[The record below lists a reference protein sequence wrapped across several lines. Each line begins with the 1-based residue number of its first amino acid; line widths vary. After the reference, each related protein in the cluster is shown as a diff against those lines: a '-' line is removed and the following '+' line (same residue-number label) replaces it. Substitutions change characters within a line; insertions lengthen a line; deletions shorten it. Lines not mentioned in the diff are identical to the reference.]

1 MSEQREAMIEIDRL
15 PQLREPVL
23 VGAFAGWVDAGLAGA
38 GATALLVEQLTA
50 RARFGHL
57 DLEQLV
63 DLAAARP
70 VVRLVGGTTREVTW
84 PRIELVAGHLGA
96 DVVVVSGPE
105 PSIRWRTI
113 ADALVDVARRLGV
126 RRAYFL
132 GGMPAATSH
141 RWPVAVAAT
150 ATRRSLAQELETL
163 RDDYTGPTGF
173 QTVFQTALAEAGI
186 DAVGLWA
193 QVPGYLSASASP
205 PAIAAVLRRLGELAG
220 IAVRLDVLD
229 AQVDAYTERVEA
241 GLEERPDV
249 AEAVRAIEAGA
260 TDRIPSGDELARE
273 IERFLRDQ

>member
-1 MSEQREAMIEIDRL
+1 MIEIDRM

-23 VGAFAGWVDAGLAGA
+23 VSAFAGWVDAGLAGA

-50 RARFGHL
+50 RSRFGHL
-57 DLEQLV
+57 DLSDLV

-70 VVRLVGGTTREVTW
+70 TVRLVDGTTREVTW
-84 PRIELVAGHLGA
+84 PRVELVAGHLGV
-96 DVVVVSGPE
+96 DVVVVNGPE

-113 ADALVDVARRLGV
+113 ADELVNVASRLGV

-132 GGMPAATSH
+132 GGMPAASSH
-141 RWPVAVAAT
+141 RWPVPVAAT
-150 ATRRSLAQELETL
+150 ATRRSLAQELENL
-163 RDDYTGPTGF
+163 RDDYAGPTGF
-173 QTVFQTALAEAGI
+173 QTALQVALAEGGI

-193 QVPGYLSASASP
+193 QVPGYLAASASP
-205 PAIAAVLRRLGELAG
+205 PAIAAVLRRLGELSG
-220 IAVRLDVLD
+220 LAVRLDTLD
-229 AQVDAYTERVEA
+229 VQVDAYRQRVEA

-249 AEAVRAIEAGA
+249 AEAVRAIEEGV